1 MSSKSGETTDQS
13 VPERSLLSPT
23 SDDSQGLDEVSD
35 VESFS
40 RTRPDVEDDD
50 GELDIPE
57 PSTPRRPARAA
68 DTNGSPQTPQT
79 VVEAAEDD
87 GSTVKTHDGAAQEP
101 AVSIHVW
108 IYISHRNQ
116 VY

>member
-1 MSSKSGETTDQS
+1 MSSKSGESTDQTL
-13 VPERSLLSPT
+13 PERALLSPT

-50 GELDIPE
+50 EELDIPE
-57 PSTPRRPARAA
+57 PSTSRRQVRSA

-87 GSTVKTHDGAAQEP
+87 GSTVKTHDGATQEP

-108 IYISHRNQ
+108 
-116 VY
+116 V